1 MLAMHTPFDTLAASD
16 SGLLCRFEKTS
27 LSKREDDHVP
37 FVAALLAA
45 LWRLTLGKRIPNGF
59 QTDKTA
65 DIRRA
70 NAYNGYL
77 DFRLLLAGVLGLRCW
92 GSVDAQERAGC
103 PRSREG
109 RENGIGMADY
119 SDDLIKRV
127 LGSVKTV
134 AIVGVS
140 ANPAKASFMV
150 MRYMQTKG
158 YRCIPVN
165 PGLAGQVLLGE
176 KVFDDLKSIPERVD
190 MVDIFRNSEA
200 AGGVTDEAIAIG
212 AKVVWMQLGVIN
224 AAAAARAE
232 QAGLTVI
239 MDRCPKMEYSR
250 FSGEFGWVGRN
261 SRIIDNRRKHLGA
274 GRASLARDAIGRG
287 KGTL

>member
-1 MLAMHTPFDTLAASD
+1 MP
-16 SGLLCRFEKTS
+16 E
-27 LSKREDDHVP
+27 
-37 FVAALLAA
+37 
-45 LWRLTLGKRIPNGF
+45 
-59 QTDKTA
+59 
-65 DIRRA
+65 
-70 NAYNGYL
+70 
-77 DFRLLLAGVLGLRCW
+77 
-92 GSVDAQERAGC
+92 
-103 PRSREG
+103 
-109 RENGIGMADY
+109 Y
-119 SDDLIKRV
+119 SDELIKRV

-140 ANPAKASFMV
+140 ANVAKASFMV
-150 MRYMQTKG
+150 MRYMQGKG

-176 KVFDDLKSIPERVD
+176 KVFGDLESIPVPVD

-224 AAAAARAE
+224 EAAAKRA
-232 QAGLTVI
+232 QDAGLTVI

-261 SRIIDNRRKHLGA
+261 SRIIDNRRKHLGS
-274 GRASLARDAIGRG
+274 GRASLARAPIGRG